1 MKKKKSSSNTVL
13 NTTVMTDVLF
23 ILLTFFVLVSTVK
36 KDAIQVQ
43 AAKVD
48 KQPNPQE
55 MQKKTEQYVLTIDQK
70 NQIYLNGKPVE
81 NPEALQAALN
91 TIKEKS
97 GTEVIPAILLRP
109 DAGSNSSKL
118 IEIFAAL
125 NKVGLTENV
134 QIEVESK

>member
-70 NQIYLNGKPVE
+70 KSNLSQWQTSRKSRSTAGCFEYH
-81 NPEALQAALN
+81 QR
-91 TIKEKS
+91 EKRHR
-97 GTEVIPAILLRP
+97 GHPCHPIATRCWI
-109 DAGSNSSKL
+109 
-118 IEIFAAL
+118 
-125 NKVGLTENV
+125 
-134 QIEVESK
+134 Q